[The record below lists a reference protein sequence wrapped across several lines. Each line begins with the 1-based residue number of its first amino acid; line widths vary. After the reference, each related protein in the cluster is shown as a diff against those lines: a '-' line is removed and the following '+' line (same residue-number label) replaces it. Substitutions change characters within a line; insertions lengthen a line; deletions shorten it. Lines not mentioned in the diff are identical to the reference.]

1 MGAKPMPSD
10 KEDGGRSPGGS
21 VMRQEIGSE
30 PGSGSQTEADLSLLR
45 RRRASRVGFIWLL
58 VLVFGV
64 GNVLDWFGWHS
75 WGPLQNSDQGVWVH
89 GAAAL
94 FWLALAMLSLC
105 VRDLVSLL
113 VHRSQPP
120 TFENLPGGTKWWTRI
135 IADPARRWLGAY
147 QGLVGIAGLI
157 GGAVLGHFLWKP

>member
-1 MGAKPMPSD
+1 
-10 KEDGGRSPGGS
+10 
-21 VMRQEIGSE
+21 
-30 PGSGSQTEADLSLLR
+30 
-45 RRRASRVGFIWLL
+45 
-58 VLVFGV
+58 
-64 GNVLDWFGWHS
+64 
-75 WGPLQNSDQGVWVH
+75 
-89 GAAAL
+89 L

-157 GGAVLGHFLWKP
+157 GGAVLGHFLWKPCKPSRRHLIRLGEWGIAICGALGSRASSR